1 MIIIILERNP
11 FLTDICGVN
20 KNDDFGKIEK
30 IVIIYL

>member
-1 MIIIILERNP
+1 MIIIILEKNP
-11 FLTDICGVN
+11 FLTDIGGFN